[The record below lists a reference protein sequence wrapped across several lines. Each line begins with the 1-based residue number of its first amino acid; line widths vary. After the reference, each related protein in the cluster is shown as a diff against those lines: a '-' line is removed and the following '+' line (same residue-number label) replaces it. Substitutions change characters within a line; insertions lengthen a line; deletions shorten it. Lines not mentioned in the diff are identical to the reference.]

1 MAWAR
6 LSDALVLAVVGG
18 AGVLSVVSDLRTRRI
33 PNRLTFGIAALGL
46 LLAISGFG
54 RMSFGAAIAGFV
66 LGLGLMLPGHLI
78 GATGAGDVKLF
89 AALGSV
95 LGPSAVAMAYLY
107 TAIAGGLLALIVS
120 MGRSS
125 LMTTLERTAT
135 LVRTRGGNVAEIEQP
150 SANNRFAYAPAIALG
165 TLAAAFGL

>member
-18 AGVLSVVSDLRTRRI
+18 AGVLSVVTDLRTRRI

-46 LLAISGFG
+46 LLAISGLG
-54 RMSFGAAIAGFV
+54 RMSVGAAIAGFV
-66 LGLGLMLPGHLI
+66 VGLALMLPGHLI

-120 MGRSS
+120 MGRRS

-135 LVRTRGGNVAEIEQP
+135 LVRTGGGNVAEIEQP